1 LFRLEDKSEYLFSNL
16 FSMKRFYSVICV
28 LAFVVIRAGAQP
40 ISGSSV
46 EMMVAT
52 AEECL
57 AKKDYYN
64 ALEWYEK
71 AYDDNK
77 DAALRPIIAELH
89 FLLRDYT
96 RAERTYAAVLR
107 RDRENAYMHLRFNY
121 GRVLKM
127 NEKYPEAIA
136 ELQLFLD
143 ESDNDSL
150 KVLARAELTGAELA
164 IELPDLSNGVAVT
177 NLGKNIN
184 SNFSEYAPALGKGG
198 QELFYAGFDTKEVIL
213 VDESN
218 QNYHARI
225 YMASRAGESW
235 SKPTP
240 LGSTINRPGVHTSQ
254 VSVSPDGRTL
264 FLTRSVLEGNVLS
277 DSRIYYAMGG
287 EGEWGAA
294 NEVEG
299 VNGDYLA
306 KQAVAGEL
314 FGREVLFFAANMPG
328 GQGGFDLYYA
338 NRLSDG
344 KYSTPV
350 NLGAGINTSG
360 DEETPFY
367 RDGTLYFSSNGHPG
381 IGGFDIF
388 YAAWDGQN
396 WGSPQNM
403 GKGYN
408 TSVDDKYFSIDAE
421 GYNGFLVSNRE
432 AEGARSTHSST
443 CCDDIYAFEVDPLYT
458 NLVAGVFDDARQPL
472 TGATV
477 QLTEVLPNRTTMVGD
492 QTNDSGNRFDFELD
506 FDRQYILIAAK
517 EGYYPDT
524 VTFSTIDLEAS
535 KTFEQRFF
543 LKAKP
548 VLPAEP
554 EFDTIAIEEVFVL
567 ENILYDFDDDRIK
580 PEAEADLEVVW
591 ELMNQYPDMKI
602 ELGSHTDN
610 RGDATYNRNLSQRR
624 AESARRWLMRKGVPR
639 ERIEA
644 VGYGEGVPKTVTA
657 KVAQTHDFMPEGTVL
672 TVDFINGLADE
683 EQQEVAHAINRRTEF
698 KIIEGPTSITIKRAR
713 LRSNQEDA
721 AKNRKSLPTAV
732 RVPQT
737 ANPEIHPF
745 SSLYG
750 KKNLK
755 GVPIMVFREREVD
768 FGKVPKGEQ
777 RYHTYT
783 FTNKGDVPLKIS
795 TVIACECTYADF
807 SYQEVLP
814 GASAE
819 IDVTFDSTTKD
830 GEETIS
836 LDIIL
841 ENAEPGTGN
850 PIIEKIKYHFVVV
863 KN

>member
-1 LFRLEDKSEYLFSNL
+1 MRRITFEGILPNL
-16 FSMKRFYSVICV
+16 FSMKRFYAVIGM
-28 LAFVVIRAGAQP
+28 FVFAVAAAVAQP
-40 ISGSSV
+40 ISGSSY
-46 EMMVAT
+46 EMMLST
-52 AEECL
+52 AEACL

-71 AYDDNK
+71 AYDENK
-77 DAALRPIIAELH
+77 DGELRPMIAELH
-89 FLLRDYT
+89 LLLRDYV

-107 RDRENAYMHLRFNY
+107 RDRTNAYMHLRFNY
-121 GRVLKM
+121 GKVLKM

-136 ELQLFLD
+136 ELQLFLE

-164 IELPDLSNGVAVT
+164 MELPDLSNGVAVT
-177 NLGKNIN
+177 NLGKNVN
-184 SNFSEYAPALGKGG
+184 TSFSEYAPALGKGG
-198 QELFYAGFDTKEVIL
+198 QELFFAGFDTKEVII
-213 VDESN
+213 VDENN
-218 QNYHARI
+218 QNYHARVFVS
-225 YMASRAGESW
+225 SRAGESW
-235 SKPTP
+235 SKPSP
-240 LGSTINRPGVHTSQ
+240 LGSTINRPGVHTSH

-264 FLTRSVLEGNVLS
+264 FLTRSVLEGNVVS

-306 KQAVAGEL
+306 KHAVAGEL
-314 FGREVLFFAANMPG
+314 FGREVLFFVSNMPG

-350 NLGAGINTSG
+350 NLGADINTSG

-367 RDGTLYFSSNGHPG
+367 RDGTLYFSSNGHPT

-421 GYNGFLVSNRE
+421 GYNGFLVSNRD

-443 CCDDIYAFEVDPLYT
+443 CCDDMYAFEVDPLYT
-458 NLVAGVFDDARQPL
+458 NLVAGVFDEGRQAL

-477 QLTEVLPNRTTMVGD
+477 QLTEVLPNRTTMVGN
-492 QTNDSGNRFDFELD
+492 QTNDSGNRFDFELE
-506 FDRQYILIAAK
+506 FDRQYYIVASK
-517 EGYYPDT
+517 EGFYPDT
-524 VTFSTIDLEAS
+524 LTFSTLDLETS
-535 KTFEQRFF
+535 KTFEERFF

-548 VLPAEP
+548 VPPAEP
-554 EFDTIAIEEVFVL
+554 EYDTIAMEEVFVL

-580 PEAEADLEVVW
+580 PEAETDLEVVW

-610 RGDATYNRNLSQRR
+610 RGDATYNRTLSQRR

-639 ERIEA
+639 ERINA
-644 VGYGEGVPKTVTA
+644 VGYGEEVPKTVTD
-657 KVAQTHDFMPEGTVL
+657 KVSQTYNYLPAGAVL
-672 TVDFINGLADE
+672 TGDFINALTEE

-698 KIIEGPTSITIKRAR
+698 KIIEGPTSITIKRTR

-721 AKNRKSLPTAV
+721 AKNRKALPRATTS
-732 RVPQT
+732 PQT
-737 ANPEIHPF
+737 TNPEIHPF

-755 GVPIMVFREREVD
+755 GVPIMVFKEREVD

-795 TVIACECTYADF
+795 TVVACECTIADF
-807 SYQEVLP
+807 SYREVPP
-814 GASAE
+814 GGTAE
-819 IDVTFDSTTKD
+819 LDVTFDSTEKD

-841 ENAEPGTGN
+841 DNLEPGSGN

-863 KN
+863 KG